1 MNYRLKVTGG
11 KVKYLNRYNG
21 EVVGSDTPLD
31 SATWLLSRN
40 EPEKSDE
47 FKGFPIKVSANNSEY
62 FLAGEWL
69 MGGAKDVLGEDAP
82 ESAGKA
88 PCGPDSCEVDAME
101 VYSHKGADKPQKR
114 RRTKDVVC
122 E

>member
-1 MNYRLKVTGG
+1 MNYRLKVIGG

-69 MGGAKDVLGEDAP
+69 DEKP
-82 ESAGKA
+82 EQGKA
-88 PCGPDSCEVDAME
+88 PR
-101 VYSHKGADKPQKR
+101 KR
-114 RRTKDVVC
+114 RIKDVVC